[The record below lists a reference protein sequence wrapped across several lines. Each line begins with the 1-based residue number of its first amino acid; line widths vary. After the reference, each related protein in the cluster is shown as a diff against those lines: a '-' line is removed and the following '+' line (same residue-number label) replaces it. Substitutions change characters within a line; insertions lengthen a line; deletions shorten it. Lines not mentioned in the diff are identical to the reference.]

1 MVLKVIGSSSRGN
14 GYLLC
19 PEKGGKA
26 LMIEAGCRVLD
37 VKKAFG
43 FSLSRVA
50 ACLVTHE
57 HGDHCGHARELAKAY
72 VPLLMTGGTARAAVI
87 SDLPSVTAVETLQ
100 AVNIEEWRV
109 LAFPTQHDAA
119 EPCGWLMQ
127 HPECG
132 SVLFA
137 TDTYYLQYKFAGL
150 SNILIECNYSLDLLR
165 RNLHLGN
172 TSPRRYERTVKSH
185 MSYSTCRE
193 TLLAN
198 DLSKVNNIV
207 LVHLSA
213 DNSNS
218 AEFARGIAEATG
230 KAVTVAEA
238 GMEIPFGKT
247 PY

>member
-19 PEKGGKA
+19 PDKGGKV
-26 LMIEAGCRVLD
+26 LMIEAGCPVRD
-37 VKKAFG
+37 VKKSLG
-43 FSLSRVA
+43 FDLSRVA

-57 HGDHCGHARELAKAY
+57 HGDHCGHARELAQAY
-72 VPLLMTGGTARAAVI
+72 VPVFMTGGTARAAGI
-87 SDLPSVTAVETLQ
+87 ATLPAVKEVETLQ

-109 LAFPTQHDAA
+109 LAFPTQHDAE
-119 EPCGWLMQ
+119 EPCGWLVQ

-137 TDTYYLQYKFAGL
+137 TDTYYLHYKFAGL

-165 RNLHLGN
+165 RNLHSGN
-172 TSPRRYERTVKSH
+172 IDPRRYSRTVKSH

-198 DLSKVNNIV
+198 DISKVNNIV

-213 DNSNS
+213 DNANAS
-218 AEFARGIAEATG
+218 EFASGIADATG
-230 KAVTVAEA
+230 KTVTVADA
-238 GMEIPFGKT
+238 GVTIPFGKT